1 MFIQVS
7 AFLPEKFEESQFYW
21 YYDTEA
27 HCKDDDVSTDK
38 TIRSNLSKFF
48 LDKLPK
54 ETELE
59 QLEKKN
65 EKLENEKEQLENK
78 VKELEEQ
85 LEVTS
90 YIFFK
95 YE

>member
-1 MFIQVS
+1 MIQVS

-21 YYDTEA
+21 YYDTEG

-38 TIRSNLSKFF
+38 IRSNLSKFF